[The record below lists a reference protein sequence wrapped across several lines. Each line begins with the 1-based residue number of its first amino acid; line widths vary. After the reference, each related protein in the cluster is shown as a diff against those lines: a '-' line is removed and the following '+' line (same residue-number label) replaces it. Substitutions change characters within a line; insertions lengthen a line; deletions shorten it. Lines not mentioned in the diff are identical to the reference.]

1 MPEQL
6 ELEAEEDEMEAAAAA
21 RARHDEMKE
30 GERLK
35 RYALVLGNTST
46 RITYTSAEMKE
57 GERLKRYG
65 LVVGNTSTSITY
77 TSAEMK
83 EGERLKR
90 YYFYELQYVVFI
102 GIQYRNMRCITSY
115 QLLITHDHCCN
126 PVLVL
131 THDHCYKSSVVL
143 THHLQAQGYRAP

>member
-21 RARHDEMKE
+21 RARHD
-30 GERLK
+30 
-35 RYALVLGNTST
+35 
-46 RITYTSAEMKE
+46 
-57 GERLKRYG
+57 
-65 LVVGNTSTSITY
+65 
-77 TSAEMK
+77 EMK